1 MAEALPS
8 ASLPFRSLW
17 FSAILP
23 PLVLADHSAK
33 VTLFGLVGSRSRSQ
47 GDDGRLCSAVSSTHH
62 LCATSHLVSNDGIR
76 GSPQKRRRARE
87 ELCYGRDDEGS
98 QAGVV
103 FPVPLELRRALHE
116 GERAHREDRGR
127 PRQPAQRGLRVCPLG
142 AGSLERLRVQPQ
154 PPEEAAQARG
164 RARRGQMEQISWDEA
179 IATIS
184 DKWKEV
190 AEKHGPRANGF
201 LCGSGNITPDSQH
214 GKRLCSAMGATL
226 LDPAQDRVFYASF
239 PPIVGSF
246 KGPAEAVATTS
257 RTPSIYSSGDSTLPK
272 AIARRFITSCAQR
285 SSMAPR

>member
-127 PRQPAQRGLRVCPLG
+127 PRQPAQRGLRVRPLG

-164 RARRGQMEQISWDEA
+164 RARRGQMGGD
-179 IATIS
+179 
-184 DKWKEV
+184 
-190 AEKHGPRANGF
+190 
-201 LCGSGNITPDSQH
+201 LLGSGVRRDGAALGCAAGRVRRRDALLPRGYVPHPVEPALQVHEPVRQSQH
-214 GKRLCSAMGATL
+214 RRQRHHLLQLRHVAGALHLRRLL
-226 LDPAQDRVFYASF
+226 LRQV
-239 PPIVGSF
+239 
-246 KGPAEAVATTS
+246 
-257 RTPSIYSSGDSTLPK
+257 
-272 AIARRFITSCAQR
+272 
-285 SSMAPR
+285 